1 MSLAFYYLIL
11 VGKID
16 LGSVRLNFWDLG
28 GQEELQSLWDK
39 VRTHSTSDLGG
50 NKWGRLDSRVDF
62 LFVLWFNVTVYS
74 YGHVETVT

>member
-1 MSLAFYYLIL
+1 MQTGRFWLVAIAIKTEKVVGNVSDIYDVMSKAFCYLIL

-39 VRTHSTSDLGG
+39 VCTHSTSGLGG
-50 NKWGRLDSRVDF
+50 IK
-62 LFVLWFNVTVYS
+62 
-74 YGHVETVT
+74 

>member
-1 MSLAFYYLIL
+1 MKKALITLARYHSIYFLIEIYSTLEKSFLIILLFFL

-39 VRTHSTSDLGG
+39 VSKQCLAFSTKFSMTL
-50 NKWGRLDSRVDF
+50 
-62 LFVLWFNVTVYS
+62 
-74 YGHVETVT
+74 